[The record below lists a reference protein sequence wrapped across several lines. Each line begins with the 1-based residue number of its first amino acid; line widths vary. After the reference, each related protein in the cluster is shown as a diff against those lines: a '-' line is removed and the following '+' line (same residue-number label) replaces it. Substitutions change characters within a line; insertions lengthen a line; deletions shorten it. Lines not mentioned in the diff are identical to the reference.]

1 MSYIKFNKSNLI
13 NNDLLENLKENYS
26 YLFDDNQINLNK
38 LLDELNL
45 DNSYNVERERELR
58 TKLIWKN

>member
-26 YLFDDNQINLNK
+26 HLFDDNQINLNK

-45 DNSYNVERERELR
+45 DNSYNIERERER
-58 TKLIWKN
+58 VTD